1 MDKLKTNPSK
11 KDLNIY
17 VQMRHKILYKLCTGY
32 RFFFLLISSSLISLI
47 SESDEKLRMDI

>member
-17 VQMRHKILYKLCTGY
+17 VQMRHKILYKLY